1 MPSTSDV
8 SGSGL
13 PDESPLQESSGEDGG
28 GVCPE
33 QIIGRHLSV
42 VGNRQGDIPPLLD
55 LLHEVIP
62 LQTTIEEFPAQRNE
76 RAGELGTS
84 IVEVLARQMGG
95 QVKVSRSSRGT
106 SGDHP
111 RRARPRGR

>member
-13 PDESPLQESSGEDGG
+13 PDESPLQESSVEGGG

-42 VGNRQGDIPPLLD
+42 VGNRQEDIPQLLD
-55 LLHEVIP
+55 LLHEVT
-62 LQTTIEEFPAQRNE
+62 LHTTIEEFPLSAMSG
-76 RAGELGTS
+76 RANS
-84 IVEVLARQMGG
+84 ARAS
-95 QVKVSRSSRGT
+95 SRSSHGKWE
-106 SGDHP
+106 
-111 RRARPRGR
+111 GR